1 MKKAE
6 IKKILHAMVNSIGD
20 KHVLYHLKENTL
32 PYVIK
37 YRTKKMDKANDD
49 LTEEQIKQLD
59 ESIRHAE
66 AGERKAISMKDVK
79 KSFERWLPDEKKQK
93 KKEEKQ
99 ISKISKKKLREELH
113 ELINGIDSKYVLNVL
128 LDDILPDAINNGEYE

>member
-49 LTEEQIKQLD
+49 LNEEQIKQLN
-59 ESIRHAE
+59 ESLRNAE
-66 AGERKAISMKDVK
+66 AGEGEAISLEVFK
-79 KSFERWLPDEKKQK
+79 KSFAKWLTGEKKEK
-93 KKEEKQ
+93 KKEEKKT
-99 ISKISKKKLREELH
+99 SKISKKKLREDLNK
-113 ELINGIDSKYVLNVL
+113 LIDGIKTKHVLNVL
-128 LDDILPDAINNGEYE
+128 LDDVLPDAINSGEYE